1 MLSSPVMSSLLDRA
15 RAALAGHYEV
25 RRELG
30 RGGMGAVLLAQD
42 VELDRPVAI
51 KVLPPDLAAHAEL
64 RERFLRET
72 RTAAGF
78 NHPNIVS
85 VYSVEQVDG
94 LFCLIME
101 FVDGE
106 TLTQR
111 VRRGGPLSAP
121 EAVRLFEETGW
132 ALAYAHSRGVVHRDV
147 KPDNILLERA
157 TGRALITDFGI
168 ARTSAMAG
176 LTQVGEVIGT
186 PQFMSPEQAAGEELD
201 GRSDL
206 YSLGVVAFFAL
217 TGRLPFQAPSTQALL
232 AMHLTQAA
240 PRLSSLR
247 PDLPPELCAV
257 VDRCLAKTPEERFPG
272 GEALVSEVEALR
284 IAKPVVAPAV
294 RLFHQQA
301 IQVIRMSLV
310 LVAVGAATLPRLG
323 GGDRL
328 VEVAFLLAGIWGLNL
343 SLHQRA
349 RFLVRQGFS
358 FDDIRN
364 GFRTIADE
372 GAAARTQL
380 RNSAD
385 DMRRHRRRLRVAGI
399 TGGLGL
405 IMAALASTYLRQP
418 NPATGLNAVTLPG
431 LLSVIAAAIMVSLA
445 IVSFITD
452 PVREPRLERL
462 SAWLW
467 RGAAGRFLFRLAAKG
482 ISSDPGRRNGHGAT
496 EVTSLATG
504 VAELVDGLDTT
515 QRRKL
520 GRARE
525 QVVQLERRA
534 ADLARRDQELE
545 RGLLEAGEPLAG
557 DPELLQGRR
566 GDVVRELE
574 TARTAAREERT
585 LLLERLEAVRLQLVR
600 LRAGVG
606 CVEEVE
612 GELG

>member
-1 MLSSPVMSSLLDRA
+1 
-15 RAALAGHYEV
+15 
-25 RRELG
+25 
-30 RGGMGAVLLAQD
+30 
-42 VELDRPVAI
+42 VAI

-206 YSLGVVAFFAL
+206 YSLGIVAFFAL

-240 PRLSSLR
+240 PRLASLR
-247 PDLPPELCAV
+247 PDLPPDLCAV

-364 GFRTIADE
+364 GFRTIGDE

-380 RNSAD
+380 RNSVA
-385 DMRRHRRRLRVAGI
+385 DMRRHRRRLRVAGV

-418 NPATGLNAVTLPG
+418 NPATGLSAISVPG

-467 RGAAGRFLFRLAAKG
+467 RGAAGRLLFRLAAKG
-482 ISSDPGRRNGHGAT
+482 IASDPGRRNGNGPT
-496 EVTSLATG
+496 EVTSLTTG
-504 VAELVDGLDTT
+504 VAELVDGLNTT

-520 GRARE
+520 GRARD

-534 ADLARRDQELE
+534 ADLARCDQELE
-545 RGLLEAGEPLAG
+545 RGLMEAADPLAG
-557 DPELLQGRR
+557 DPDLLAGRR
-566 GDVVRELE
+566 GEVVRELE
-574 TARTAAREERT
+574 TARAAARDERA

-606 CVEEVE
+606 GVGDVER
-612 GELG
+612 ELGA